1 MQNATGNNNT
11 HNNASDVAYETLLRV
26 FVPISF
32 IITLIVGL
40 IGNSLVIFVIATNK
54 QMRNTTNLLILNLS
68 LADLI
73 FLIFCIPAN
82 MVSVYILHEWVAG
95 TFMCRLHLAFQFI
108 TVYISIY
115 TLVLMSFDRYL
126 AVVHAISSMRFRTT
140 KNAVIFIVTLWVV
153 VVGSNAPSW
162 NDFNFVPYNHSGEN
176 RSMCIH
182 MVLYDK
188 GMTIRIIKKRIF
200 YTCFCVFGFC
210 LPVLLICVL
219 YGLMLRRLLFGA
231 VPGGNQSREA
241 LRSKRRVT
249 RMIIIVIV
257 CFIFCWLPI
266 QLVFT
271 TRAWDAFPENMEWH
285 LVHVAAAI
293 LAYGNSCINPVL
305 YAFLSENFR
314 KSFRQVLSCG
324 RLRLTRMTDYERTNI
339 RGMEVRPSATTNL
352 LRNGERVPV
361 EEEKQNLNEEED
373 L

>member
-1 MQNATGNNNT
+1 MQNATGNNNISQKD
-11 HNNASDVAYETLLRV
+11 AIYETILSV
-26 FVPISF
+26 SVPIVF

-82 MVSVYILHEWVAG
+82 MISVYILHEWVAG
-95 TFMCRLHLAFQFI
+95 SFMCRLHLAFQFI

-126 AVVHAISSMRFRTT
+126 AVVHAISSMSLRTT
-140 KNAVIFIVTLWVV
+140 KNALIFIVSLWVV

-162 NDFNFVPYNHSGEN
+162 NDFDYVPYNHSGDA

-182 MVLYDK
+182 TVLLDK
-188 GMTIRIIKKRIF
+188 EGVKLKKYIF
-200 YTCFCVFGFC
+200 YTCFFVFGFC

-231 VPGGNQSREA
+231 VPGGNQSRES

-271 TRAWDAFPENMEWH
+271 TRAWGVFPSKMEWH
-285 LVHVAAAI
+285 LVHVAASI

-324 RLRLTRMTDYERTNI
+324 KIRKTRMTDYERTNI
-339 RGMEVRPSATTNL
+339 RGMDTRPSATTNL
-352 LRNGERVPV
+352 LRNGEKVPV
-361 EEEKQNLNEEED
+361 EEEKRKLNEEED